1 MTRRPSHRTVSDAP
15 VSARSR
21 RRLLQGAS
29 LGGLAALLA
38 ACGFQLQQPVELGIR
53 QLALSGFSARSQMAA
68 ALRRALPR
76 SVTEVSAPAGAE
88 VVVQALED
96 RFERTVAASTAAG
109 QVREFRLRVSLKF
122 RLIRPDGVV
131 LLGDTLLEQQRDMSY
146 TETAALAKE
155 AEQAVLVDDMRDD
168 IARQLLRMLS
178 ALGRP
183 AG

>member
-1 MTRRPSHRTVSDAP
+1 MTRRPPHHASTDEPLQSTG
-15 VSARSR
+15 R
-21 RRLLQGAS
+21 RRLLQGAGG
-29 LGGLAALLA
+29 GGLAVLLVG
-38 ACGFQLQQPVELGIR
+38 CGFQLRQPVELGIR
-53 QLALSGFSARSQMAA
+53 QLALSGFAARSPMAA
-68 ALRRALPR
+68 ALRRALPP

-122 RLIRPDGVV
+122 RFTRADGVV

-178 ALGRP
+178 ALGRL